1 MLLCYRGYEKTVV
14 TSNKQY
20 TVKCGNGYNM
30 KKDVKKCFSRINDN
44 EQSIKETTK
53 ELLEE
58 NGFGSIGIEG
68 INLPISYTFLSQKVV
83 SEVFIKS
90 NGKSNSIDVTVTP
103 IESFPIVSILV
114 PPSYQIEI
122 DPLNQLNIGEL
133 LKYLFSD

>member
-1 MLLCYRGYEKTVV
+1 MKWVFLIFVGVMCYGGFVQHTH
-14 TSNKQY
+14 
-20 TVKCGNGYNM
+20 
-30 KKDVKKCFSRINDN
+30 N
-44 EQSIKETTK
+44 EQRIKETTK

-58 NGFGSIGIEG
+58 NGYGSIGVEG

-90 NGKSNSIDVTVTP
+90 NGKSNSIDVTVSP
-103 IESFPIVSILV
+103 IESFPIVSIFV

-122 DPLNQLNIGEL
+122 DPLNQINIDKF

>member
-1 MLLCYRGYEKTVV
+1 MKWVLLIFIGVMCYGGFVQHTH
-14 TSNKQY
+14 
-20 TVKCGNGYNM
+20 
-30 KKDVKKCFSRINDN
+30 N

-58 NGFGSIGIEG
+58 NGYGSIGVEG

-90 NGKSNSIDVTVTP
+90 KGKNKSIDVTVTP

-122 DPLNQLNIGEL
+122 DPLDQIDVVQL

>member
-1 MLLCYRGYEKTVV
+1 MCYGGFVQHTH
-14 TSNKQY
+14 
-20 TVKCGNGYNM
+20 
-30 KKDVKKCFSRINDN
+30 N

-58 NGFGSIGIEG
+58 NGYGSIGVEG

-83 SEVFIKS
+83 NEVFIKS
-90 NGKSNSIDVTVTP
+90 KGKNKSIDVTVTP

-122 DPLNQLNIGEL
+122 DPLDQIDVVQL
-133 LKYLFSD
+133 LKYLFSDWYGVGSLHNPNHFTFPIT

>member
-1 MLLCYRGYEKTVV
+1 MKWVFLIFIGVVCYGGFVQHTH
-14 TSNKQY
+14 
-20 TVKCGNGYNM
+20 
-30 KKDVKKCFSRINDN
+30 N

-58 NGFGSIGIEG
+58 NGYGSIGVEG

-90 NGKSNSIDVTVTP
+90 KGKNKSIDVTVTP

-114 PPSYQIEI
+114 PPSYQIQI
-122 DPLNQLNIGEL
+122 DPLDQIDVVQL